1 MCVCLCSNSI
11 TLFKNVTKY
20 ETFKILL
27 YFDFYNSSSFDFLHN
42 ADKLSKIYKMDK
54 KRHKKISPKH
64 IKRNQTETKSTK
76 LTLKQRRLQQS

>member
-1 MCVCLCSNSI
+1 MSQNMRHLKFCYISI
-11 TLFKNVTKY
+11 
-20 ETFKILL
+20 
-27 YFDFYNSSSFDFLHN
+27 FYNSSSFDFLHN